1 MQNIILPELEKLKK
15 QTDFIINNKEI
26 LENKDI
32 EKYLR
37 SLEEIRYEMFSKIK
51 INNRNSINEDEKI
64 SYINN
69 LYKATLVNDILKI
82 HIPEALPKFKN
93 ISNYSYKN
101 IMLNTA
107 ESVKEYKGLFKDN
120 LTFVVIIVHEKQAN
134 MDIDNKYIKPVVDA
148 LVISNVIK
156 DDNINNM
163 FYMALGKSDT
173 VNAYT
178 EVFVMEA
185 KYMINW
191 IENLQK
197 MF

>member
-101 IMLNTA
+101 IMLNT
-107 ESVKEYKGLFKDN
+107 V
-120 LTFVVIIVHEKQAN
+120 
-134 MDIDNKYIKPVVDA
+134 
-148 LVISNVIK
+148 
-156 DDNINNM
+156 
-163 FYMALGKSDT
+163 
-173 VNAYT
+173 
-178 EVFVMEA
+178 
-185 KYMINW
+185 
-191 IENLQK
+191 
-197 MF
+197 

>member
-1 MQNIILPELEKLKK
+1 MQNEEFINEIKKMKDIVDNFLLNKNIIDNKKKEKFLKELEKTRYNLFSKADIQNK
-15 QTDFIINNKEI
+15 YSQDTIDFINKQ
-26 LENKDI
+26 
-32 EKYLR
+32 
-37 SLEEIRYEMFSKIK
+37 
-51 INNRNSINEDEKI
+51 
-64 SYINN
+64 
-69 LYKATLVNDILKI
+69 YKAELKDNILKVT
-82 HIPEALPKFKN
+82 IPEVLPKYKN
-93 ISNYSYKN
+93 VSNYAYKN
-101 IMLNTA
+101 IMMNVAKST
-107 ESVKEYKGLFKDN
+107 EQYSGLFKDN
-120 LTFVVIIVHEKQAN
+120 LTFVLIIVHEKQSN